1 MIYANSYD
9 WNGPAWLRSNDVE
22 GSCTHHP
29 LSNPIQTTKQCNE
42 IDEVHS
48 RNKPFPSQYQPS
60 HQSSSR
66 WWVDRRSPL
75 WSFRENWK
83 TKPHSNK
90 VWNALW
96 TQAKTRLLG
105 AFVQVPC
112 ARSLSKSLGTTCC
125 KKAYIC
131 FNIYT
136 YIGGWRVTYTHL
148 GTSEIWLKAFK
159 PTSFKW
165 TANRIRRSIF
175 AISCFDRNL
184 CMTPNG
190 QEVWRK
196 SKVVASRS
204 EIVHLTWSLLWR
216 LWRWDA
222 KIETTLNV
230 CWQTHFPFSNTC
242 HEYMNFEIFSHHH
255 HHHHHHH
262 PPSFTFPS
270 SR

>member
-1 MIYANSYD
+1 MLGFAFALLSFPFSSQKISSKKLDHSTYYPFYNSVSTTIQHLYIWSDWGSMIYANSYD
-9 WNGPAWLRSNDVE
+9 WTGPAWLRSNDVE

-42 IDEVHS
+42 IDEAHS

-83 TKPHSNK
+83 TQPHSNK

-131 FNIYT
+131 FNIYIYT
-136 YIGGWRVTYTHL
+136 HNYTILYIRWWLKSYLHSFGYIGDLTQ
-148 GTSEIWLKAFK
+148 
-159 PTSFKW
+159 SFQ
-165 TANRIRRSIF
+165 ANQLQM
-175 AISCFDRNL
+175 N
-184 CMTPNG
+184 
-190 QEVWRK
+190 RK
-196 SKVVASRS
+196 SYPAK
-204 EIVHLTWSLLWR
+204 HLCNKLLW
-216 LWRWDA
+216 
-222 KIETTLNV
+222 
-230 CWQTHFPFSNTC
+230 S
-242 HEYMNFEIFSHHH
+242 
-255 HHHHHHH
+255 
-262 PPSFTFPS
+262 
-270 SR
+270 